1 MNSNNL
7 DVKKKNILKLFQEK
21 KFSKVIKLGT
31 QQIKKNSNDADL
43 LYVLGF
49 SAINLQ
55 NYIDAEKYFK
65 KLLDL
70 KKTAYIFYVYGN
82 IQSKLKNYQEAIVSF
97 ESALSLNP
105 KLSEAYNNLA
115 NANKSIN
122 NINEAIK
129 NYQKS
134 IEKDKKNLTAYFN
147 LAVLLKENKQYWEC
161 KKIYEK
167 ILLVDTNNL
176 TAKHDLGAIESIL
189 GNFNSARNYFI
200 DVINNSKTNYKSF
213 KNYIEITNIDKKD
226 HIFKKLKNIQVE
238 NVPTE
243 SQIDIYYSLSK
254 GYFDIGEKT
263 EGFTN
268 LEKGK
273 KIKKKLSKFSI
284 KREKKQFE
292 NLKNYFKTH
301 NLIEI
306 KNLIKI
312 NKIPIFILGMPRS
325 GTTLIEQILSAH
337 TKIFGAGELTYLPKI
352 IDKLYLKD
360 KMIFNDTINE
370 IRSLYSRAISNLSDR
385 PIIIDKLPLN
395 FKWIGFIIKS
405 FPESKI
411 IHLNRNPMAVCWSN
425 YKINFRDTGMEF
437 TLSQE
442 DLAEYYILY
451 HELMNYWKS
460 LFDKKIININ
470 YENFVKD
477 YEKNT
482 RDIINNLDLKWED
495 GIKNYKN
502 IDKPVITASLQQ
514 VRGKILKNTSD
525 QWKQYGEN
533 LFKIQTLLKSKNIN
547 F

>member
-97 ESALSLNP
+97 ENALSLNP

-176 TAKHDLGAIESIL
+176 TAKHDLGTIESIL

-200 DVINNSKTNYKSF
+200 DVINTSKTNYKSF

-226 HIFKKLKNIQVE
+226 HIFKRLKNIQVE

-263 EGFTN
+263 EGFKN

-425 YKINFRDTGMEF
+425 YKINFRDSGMEF

-451 HELMNYWKS
+451 HELMNFWKS

-502 IDKPVITASLQQ
+502 IDKPVITASLHQ

>member
-1 MNSNNL
+1 M
-7 DVKKKNILKLFQEK
+7 
-21 KFSKVIKLGT
+21 
-31 QQIKKNSNDADL
+31 
-43 LYVLGF
+43 LGF

-200 DVINNSKTNYKSF
+200 DVINTSKTNYKSF

-226 HIFKKLKNIQVE
+226 HIFKKLKNIQVV

-292 NLKNYFKTH
+292 NLKHYFNTH
-301 NLIEI
+301 NLIKI

-425 YKINFRDTGMEF
+425 YKINFRDSGMEF

-451 HELMNYWKS
+451 HELMNFWKS

-495 GIKNYKN
+495 GIKSYKN
-502 IDKPVITASLQQ
+502 IDKPVTTASLHQ

>member
-1 MNSNNL
+1 M
-7 DVKKKNILKLFQEK
+7 
-21 KFSKVIKLGT
+21 
-31 QQIKKNSNDADL
+31 
-43 LYVLGF
+43 
-49 SAINLQ
+49 
-55 NYIDAEKYFK
+55 
-65 KLLDL
+65 
-70 KKTAYIFYVYGN
+70 
-82 IQSKLKNYQEAIVSF
+82 
-97 ESALSLNP
+97 
-105 KLSEAYNNLA
+105 
-115 NANKSIN
+115 
-122 NINEAIK
+122 
-129 NYQKS
+129 
-134 IEKDKKNLTAYFN
+134 
-147 LAVLLKENKQYWEC
+147 
-161 KKIYEK
+161 
-167 ILLVDTNNL
+167 
-176 TAKHDLGAIESIL
+176 
-189 GNFNSARNYFI
+189 
-200 DVINNSKTNYKSF
+200 
-213 KNYIEITNIDKKD
+213 
-226 HIFKKLKNIQVE
+226 
-238 NVPTE
+238 PTE

-263 EGFTN
+263 EGFKN

-273 KIKKKLSKFSI
+273 KIKKKLSRFSI

-292 NLKNYFKTH
+292 NLKNYFDTH
-301 NLIEI
+301 NLIKV

-360 KMIFNDTINE
+360 KMIFNDTITE

-425 YKINFRDTGMEF
+425 YKINFRDSGMEF

-495 GIKNYKN
+495 GIKSYKN
-502 IDKPVITASLQQ
+502 IDKPVTTASLHQ

-525 QWKQYGEN
+525 QWKQYQEN
-533 LFKIQTLLKSKNIN
+533 LSKVQTLLKSKNIN

>member
-1 MNSNNL
+1 MNSNNF
-7 DVKKKNILKLFQEK
+7 DVEKKNILKLFHQK

-31 QQIKKNSNDADL
+31 KQLKINSNDSDL

-55 NYIDAEKYFK
+55 NYIDAEKFFK

-82 IQSKLKNYQEAIVSF
+82 IQSNLKNYQEAIVSF

-200 DVINNSKTNYKSF
+200 DVINTSKTNYKSF
-213 KNYIEITNIDKKD
+213 KNYIEITNINKKD
-226 HIFKKLKNIQVE
+226 HIFKKLKNIKVE

-273 KIKKKLSKFSI
+273 KIKKKLSRFSI

-292 NLKNYFKTH
+292 NLKNYFDTH
-301 NLIEI
+301 NMIEV

-360 KMIFNDTINE
+360 KMIFNDTVTE
-370 IRSLYSRAISNLSDR
+370 IRSLYSRAISNLSDK

-425 YKINFRDTGMEF
+425 YKINFRDSGMEF

-495 GIKNYKN
+495 GIKSYKN
-502 IDKPVITASLQQ
+502 IDKPVTTASLHQ

-525 QWKQYGEN
+525 QWKQYQEN
-533 LFKIQTLLKSKNIN
+533 LSKVQTLLKSKNIN

>member
-7 DVKKKNILKLFQEK
+7 DEDKKNILKLFQEK

-31 QQIKKNSNDADL
+31 KLIKKNSNDTDL

-49 SAINLQ
+49 SAINLH
-55 NYIDAEKYFK
+55 NYLDAEKFLK

-70 KKTAYIFYVYGN
+70 KKTAYIFYAYGN
-82 IQSKLKNYQEAIVSF
+82 IQSKLKNYQEAIESF
-97 ESALSLNP
+97 KNALSLNP
-105 KLSEAYNNLA
+105 NLSEAYNNLA

-134 IEKDKKNLTAYFN
+134 IEKDNKNLTAYFN

-200 DVINNSKTNYKSF
+200 DVINTSKTNYKSF

-284 KREKKQFE
+284 KHEKKKFE

-425 YKINFRDTGMEF
+425 YKINFRDSGMEF

-451 HELMNYWKS
+451 HELMNFWKS
-460 LFDKKIININ
+460 LFDKRIININ

-502 IDKPVITASLQQ
+502 IDKPVTTASLHQ

-525 QWKQYGEN
+525 QWKQYREN

>member
-7 DVKKKNILKLFQEK
+7 DVKKKNIFKLFQEK

-65 KLLDL
+65 KLIDL

-273 KIKKKLSKFSI
+273 KIKKKLSKFS
-284 KREKKQFE
+284 
-292 NLKNYFKTH
+292 H
-301 NLIEI
+301 
-306 KNLIKI
+306 
-312 NKIPIFILGMPRS
+312 
-325 GTTLIEQILSAH
+325 
-337 TKIFGAGELTYLPKI
+337 
-352 IDKLYLKD
+352 
-360 KMIFNDTINE
+360 
-370 IRSLYSRAISNLSDR
+370 
-385 PIIIDKLPLN
+385 
-395 FKWIGFIIKS
+395 
-405 FPESKI
+405 
-411 IHLNRNPMAVCWSN
+411 
-425 YKINFRDTGMEF
+425 
-437 TLSQE
+437 
-442 DLAEYYILY
+442 
-451 HELMNYWKS
+451 
-460 LFDKKIININ
+460 
-470 YENFVKD
+470 
-477 YEKNT
+477 
-482 RDIINNLDLKWED
+482 
-495 GIKNYKN
+495 
-502 IDKPVITASLQQ
+502 
-514 VRGKILKNTSD
+514 
-525 QWKQYGEN
+525 
-533 LFKIQTLLKSKNIN
+533 
-547 F
+547 

>member
-7 DVKKKNILKLFQEK
+7 DVKKKNILKLFKEK

-200 DVINNSKTNYKSF
+200 DVINTTKTNYKSF
-213 KNYIEITNIDKKD
+213 KNYIEITNIDKKN

-263 EGFTN
+263 QGFTN

-292 NLKNYFKTH
+292 NLKNYFNTH

-425 YKINFRDTGMEF
+425 YKINFRDSGMEF

-451 HELMNYWKS
+451 HELMNFWKS
-460 LFDKKIININ
+460 LFNKKIINVN

-502 IDKPVITASLQQ
+502 IDKPVITASLHQ

-525 QWKQYGEN
+525 QWKQYREN

>member
-7 DVKKKNILKLFQEK
+7 DVEKKNILKLFQEK

-31 QQIKKNSNDADL
+31 KQIKKNPNDSDL
-43 LYVLGF
+43 LHVLGF

-55 NYIDAEKYFK
+55 NYTDAEKYFK

-97 ESALSLNP
+97 KSALSLNP

-200 DVINNSKTNYKSF
+200 DVINTSKTSYKSF
-213 KNYIEITNIDKKD
+213 KNYIEITNINKKD
-226 HIFKKLKNIQVE
+226 RIFKKLKNIQVE

-243 SQIDIYYSLSK
+243 SQVDIYYSLSK

-263 EGFTN
+263 EGFIN

-273 KIKKKLSKFSI
+273 KIKKKLSRFSI

-292 NLKNYFKTH
+292 NLKNYFDTH
-301 NLIEI
+301 NLIKV

-360 KMIFNDTINE
+360 KMIFNDTITE

-425 YKINFRDTGMEF
+425 YKINFRDSGMEF

-451 HELMNYWKS
+451 HELMNFWKS

-495 GIKNYKN
+495 GIKSYKN
-502 IDKPVITASLQQ
+502 IDKPVTTASLHQ

-525 QWKQYGEN
+525 QWKQYQEK
-533 LFKIQTLLKSKNIN
+533 LSKVQTLLKSKNIN

>member
-7 DVKKKNILKLFQEK
+7 DVKKKNILKLFKEK

-200 DVINNSKTNYKSF
+200 DVINTSKTNYKSF
-213 KNYIEITNIDKKD
+213 KNYIEITNINKKD
-226 HIFKKLKNIQVE
+226 HIFKKLKNIKVE
-238 NVPTE
+238 SVPTE

-425 YKINFRDTGMEF
+425 YKINFRDSGMEF

-451 HELMNYWKS
+451 HELMNFWKS

-502 IDKPVITASLQQ
+502 IDKPVATASLHQ

-525 QWKQYGEN
+525 QWKQYREN

>member
-7 DVKKKNILKLFQEK
+7 DVKKKNILKLFKEK

-200 DVINNSKTNYKSF
+200 DVINTSKTNYKSF

-226 HIFKKLKNIQVE
+226 HIFKKLKNIQVV

-292 NLKNYFKTH
+292 NLKNYFNTH

-425 YKINFRDTGMEF
+425 YKTNFRDSGMEF
-437 TLSQE
+437 TLSQD

-451 HELMNYWKS
+451 HELMNFWKS

-502 IDKPVITASLQQ
+502 IDKPVATASLHQ

-525 QWKQYGEN
+525 QWKQYREN

>member
-7 DVKKKNILKLFQEK
+7 DVKKKNIFKLFQEK

-115 NANKSIN
+115 NAYKSIN

-268 LEKGK
+268 LEKAK

-425 YKINFRDTGMEF
+425 YKINFRDSGMEF

-451 HELMNYWKS
+451 HELMNFWKS

-502 IDKPVITASLQQ
+502 IDKPVITASLHQ